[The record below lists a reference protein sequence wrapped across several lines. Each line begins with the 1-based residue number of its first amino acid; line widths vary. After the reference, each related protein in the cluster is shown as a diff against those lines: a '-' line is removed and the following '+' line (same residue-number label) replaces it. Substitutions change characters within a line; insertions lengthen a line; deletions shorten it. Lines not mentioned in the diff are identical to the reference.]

1 MIALRGSDDDL
12 KPKNG
17 RRPEVIVCAGGG
29 GVGKTTTSAALA
41 LAFAWQGKNTLVVT
55 VDPAR
60 RLADAMETPI
70 GSSPKRVPLPPE
82 VKGELY
88 ALMPDPREAMRT
100 FVEHLFKDEPAALQR
115 LIANPIYSAMADAAA
130 GVHELVSVM
139 LVVRAV
145 AEIPLDCV
153 IVDTAPSRYALDLV
167 SYPGQL
173 AALFEGRAVAWFGAL
188 AQRATEEEDDT
199 EAPERSGGARA
210 VVLDWGRRRIEGAL
224 GRVLGA
230 RAIAD
235 VANLF
240 LELARVRGRF
250 ALLARQA
257 ENLLLGELTEFILVA
272 APTGAAAADLQYLTR
287 KLEKL
292 QRHPSAIILNRA
304 DEGAPSWV
312 EAVGD
317 HPAATPA
324 LIAAIR
330 QLEEERSA
338 RTPRRGC
345 HGRGDP
351 TQAAAREAAAT
362 TNRCRGAPGRHREG
376 TRGAP
381 RQIRRMKHAH
391 DRRFPFRRG
400 ENLPPSRH
408 GRSAGR

>member
-1 MIALRGSDDDL
+1 MNAVARSFDDL
-12 KPKNG
+12 QPRNG
-17 RRPEVIVCAGGG
+17 KLPEVIVCAGGG
-29 GVGKTTTSAALA
+29 GVGKTTTAAALA
-41 LAFAWQGKNTLVVT
+41 LALAWQGKNTLVVT

-70 GSSPKRVPLPPE
+70 GSSPNRVQLPAE
-82 VKGELY
+82 VRGELY

-100 FVEHLFKDEPAALQR
+100 FVEHLFKDEPAAMQR
-115 LIANPIYSAMADAAA
+115 LFANPIYSAMADAAA

-153 IVDTAPSRYALDLV
+153 VVDTAPSRYALDLV

-173 AALFEGRAVAWFGAL
+173 AALFEGRAVAWFGSL
-188 AQRATEEEDDT
+188 AQRSKEEQGDQA
-199 EAPERSGGARA
+199 APGRPGGAA
-210 VVLDWGRRRIEGAL
+210 SGVIEWGKRRVEGAL

-240 LELARVRGRF
+240 LELARVRERF
-250 ALLARQA
+250 AQLARQA
-257 ENLLLGELTEFILVA
+257 ESLLLGEATKFVLVA
-272 APTGAAAADLQYLTR
+272 APTGAAAADLQYLAR

-292 QRHPSAIILNRA
+292 QRRAFAVILNRA
-304 DEGAPSWV
+304 DQTAPAWV
-312 EAVGD
+312 VEVGE

-338 RTPRRGC
+338 RTR
-345 HGRGDP
+345 
-351 TQAAAREAAAT
+351 AADAMAED
-362 TNRCRGAPGRHREG
+362 
-376 TRGAP
+376 
-381 RQIRRMKHAH
+381 IRRKLPLVKQLRLPTVAAEHPAAIVRALAEH
-391 DRRFPFRRG
+391 LTRFG
-400 ENLPPSRH
+400 E
-408 GRSAGR
+408 